1 MKPFSP
7 IAHGYWRLM
16 EWNLRPEEIARLM
29 EDSLALGIYTLDHA
43 DIYGDYRCEAAFGK
57 GVFTIARFG
66 TRRCSVG
73 QQVRY
78 KIAIHLGT

>member
-16 EWNLRPEEIARLM
+16 EWNHRPEEIARLM

-57 GVFTIARFG
+57 
-66 TRRCSVG
+66 
-73 QQVRY
+73 
-78 KIAIHLGT
+78 